1 MIFSSILPSVIGYGL
16 GVKLS
21 VLVVCGQLVHHVLHR
36 LCPLQ
41 GRSAIVERLP
51 RNGFS
56 DGDVKGFVPVLV
68 HFVYKEQH
76 GHVEFDAQTLAGEYP
91 IFRYRQR
98 DAFFRGFDL
107 DTRYYVLP
115 QRLYA
120 RLKGS
125 MVWAEELKTGR
136 YFPYIPALRLTE
148 EVGLRLDL
156 PKHWESELSVSH
168 LFVDRQHRFD
178 RSTDLTDSP
187 DPYHLFGLEA
197 SLTKPLRGRQSLRL
211 TLSVDNLFNTEYKE
225 YTNRARYYAHD
236 AGRDI
241 RLALRWHF

>member
-1 MIFSSILPSVIGYGL
+1 MTLDGYLQWMDGYIYEEPSNEY
-16 GVKLS
+16 
-21 VLVVCGQLVHHVLHR
+21 
-36 LCPLQ
+36 
-41 GRSAIVERLP
+41 
-51 RNGFS
+51 
-56 DGDVKGFVPVLV
+56 
-68 HFVYKEQH
+68 
-76 GHVEFDAQTLAGEYP
+76 AQTLAGEYP

-125 MVWAEELKTGR
+125 MVWAEERKTGR

-156 PKHWESELSVSH
+156 TKHWESELSVSH

-187 DPYHLFGLEA
+187 APYHLFGLEA
-197 SLTKPLRGRQSLRL
+197 SLTKPLRDRQSLRL